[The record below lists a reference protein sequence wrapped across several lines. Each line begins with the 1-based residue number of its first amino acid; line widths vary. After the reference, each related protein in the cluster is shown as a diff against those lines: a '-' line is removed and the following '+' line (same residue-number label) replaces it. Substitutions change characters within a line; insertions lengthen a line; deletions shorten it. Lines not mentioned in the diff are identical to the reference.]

1 MSSAII
7 KSPSHHLISRM
18 LCYRHHG
25 TLVDFPET
33 TFNFLSPLES
43 SFLSPV
49 LCSITSP
56 VICTITSLVIFIS
69 TLNHTRN
76 VVYGNQAP
84 WMTQPRNHYGRLN
97 ALGNLSISL
106 EISLKKKNLD
116 CTFIIPPLYLLCIS
130 SAKETQ
136 SPISWFFRN

>member
-7 KSPSHHLISRM
+7 KSSSHHLISGM
-18 LCYRHHG
+18 PCFRHHR
-25 TLVDFPET
+25 TLADFPET

-43 SFLSPV
+43 SFLSSV
-49 LCSITSP
+49 LYAISSP
-56 VICTITSLVIFIS
+56 VTCTISSLVLFIS

-97 ALGNLSISL
+97 ALRNLSISL
-106 EISLKKKNLD
+106 DISLNFFFLD
-116 CTFIIPPLYLLCIS
+116 CTFIIPPLYLLCIY

-136 SPISWFFRN
+136 SPILWFFRN